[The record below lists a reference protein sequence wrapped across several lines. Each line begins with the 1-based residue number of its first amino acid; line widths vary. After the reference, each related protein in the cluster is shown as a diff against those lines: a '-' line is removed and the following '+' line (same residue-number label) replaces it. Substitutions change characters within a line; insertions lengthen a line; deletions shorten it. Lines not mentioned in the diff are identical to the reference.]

1 MHGQYIR
8 KYLASHVISVVKLS
22 HVTIRAVITREG
34 GVTSPN
40 VEVNSAITTQ
50 CIRRIMTL
58 GNIIAKGPRD
68 LRLNIKDQLHALMKR
83 VRKYE
88 NKMRDFHNFLSEV
101 ATQRRLFFYQ
111 FDAAGTPSSTHHS
124 SIFCQHNLII
134 IS

>member
-1 MHGQYIR
+1 M
-8 KYLASHVISVVKLS
+8 ISVVKLS
-22 HVTIRAVITREG
+22 HVTIRAVITRER

-50 CIRRIMTL
+50 CIRCIMTL

-101 ATQRRLFFYQ
+101 AT
-111 FDAAGTPSSTHHS
+111 
-124 SIFCQHNLII
+124 
-134 IS
+134 